1 MSGVSAVHEAEAFG
15 LAAEMVSFPTQHLAS
30 AASDGTL
37 GRILRHLSEHLP
49 YELEGWPEALS
60 SDVTF
65 EALEPEYIRLFD
77 VPDGRPC
84 PLYTGVYAQRR
95 HDAMEE
101 LLRFYRHF
109 GLTVSP
115 AAHDL
120 PDSVP
125 TVLEFLQF
133 LCLREA
139 QEADDP
145 GPIRAARADLIS
157 RHLLPWARNTVG
169 RLADRSPE
177 PFYAAVVGF
186 VLSIAEAEV
195 AYLRGADAALPVVV
209 HHGR

>member
-1 MSGVSAVHEAEAFG
+1 MSSVPAVHQAEAFG
-15 LAAEMVSFPTQHLAS
+15 LAAEMVSFPTEHLAK

-37 GRILRHLSEHLP
+37 ERLAGHLAEHLP
-49 YELEGWPEALS
+49 YEMEGWPASFAGEVS
-60 SDVTF
+60 F
-65 EALEPEYIRLFD
+65 QALESEYIRLFD

-84 PLYTGVYAQRR
+84 PLYTGVYAHRR

-139 QEADDP
+139 QGGQDP
-145 GPIRAARADLIS
+145 APIRAARADIIA
-157 RHLLPWARNTVG
+157 RHLLPWAKNTVS
-169 RLADRSPE
+169 RLGERSPH
-177 PFYAAVVGF
+177 PFYAAVVGL
-186 VLSIAEAEV
+186 VLSIAVAEV
-195 AYLRGADAALPVVV
+195 AYLRGAEAVAS
-209 HHGR
+209 